1 MAAASAPEAGGVRC
15 TIARKRDSGHGL
27 RSPGANIPR
36 KRAFLS
42 MVSPL
47 PRLPWRLSSPSC
59 SRQRSP
65 RCVAPRGGWRH
76 SLSSARLSY
85 PATPPREP
93 PCMGPLGCRCG
104 WHTCSGARTRHGI
117 ALSRPLSRYSPSTT
131 AHQIA
136 CKNEMRSSIS
146 LQVYRAQLS
155 CGRHR
160 PRHHERRESR
170 TTSSIFVG
178 SSQNFR

>member
-1 MAAASAPEAGGVRC
+1 MLRESDEAPPVQAGAGAVLPR
-15 TIARKRDSGHGL
+15 TQHPPARTTPTYVAPFHGL
-27 RSPGANIPR
+27 RSLGANIPR

-65 RCVAPRGGWRH
+65 RCVAPRGEWRH
-76 SLSSARLSY
+76 SLSSARLSC

-117 ALSRPLSRYSPSTT
+117 ALSCPLSRWSPSTT

-136 CKNEMRSSIS
+136 CTFVMRSS
-146 LQVYRAQLS
+146 Q
-155 CGRHR
+155 
-160 PRHHERRESR
+160 
-170 TTSSIFVG
+170 
-178 SSQNFR
+178 

>member
-1 MAAASAPEAGGVRC
+1 MGNLMDSMSLKPKEEERARVWRLGGSAHCGSAVSRLSRRPRL
-15 TIARKRDSGHGL
+15 HGL

-76 SLSSARLSY
+76 SLSSARLSC

-117 ALSRPLSRYSPSTT
+117 ALSRPLSRCSPSTT

-155 CGRHR
+155 CGRH
-160 PRHHERRESR
+160 
-170 TTSSIFVG
+170 
-178 SSQNFR
+178 